1 MRKNFE
7 RNETYRRDFIQH
19 NPPHNGKYRCVYCGH
34 KVKKDD
40 MQVDH
45 VIAVKRAKK
54 NPFYRCC
61 IHKDINELSNLVPSC
76 AKCNRRK
83 SDKGGL
89 WILRGK
95 FWKLFLPIHIGIRML
110 LGILLIW
117 LILAVAGYNPAVNL
131 WMTFWDFC
139 VLKFI

>member
-1 MRKNFE
+1 MHKNFK
-7 RNETYRRDFIQH
+7 RSETYRRDFIQH
-19 NPPHNGKYRCVYCGH
+19 NPPRNGRYICVYCGRR
-34 KVKKDD
+34 VKKDN

-45 VIAVKRAKK
+45 VIAVKRAEK
-54 NPFYRCC
+54 NPLYRFC

-95 FWKLFLPIHIGIRML
+95 FWKVFLPIHIGVRV
-110 LGILLIW
+110 LLIVFLAW
-117 LILAVAGYNPAVNL
+117 FILAMLRYEPAVNAFSEIVKL
-131 WMTFWDFC
+131 TC
-139 VLKFI
+139 I